1 MVQIYLAGKKPGR
14 KMRKSFTLAELSIVI
29 VVIGILAIIAIPQ
42 FSKLLEKSKAK
53 EAFTN
58 LTAIYTAERLYHIDT
73 GFYTTDI
80 NDLDCFLRWQ
90 DWKLEEITCSDCA
103 TDFKARAERKSGR
116 YVGYHLYIDQTGT
129 IASNDGYPYTPE

>member
-14 KMRKSFTLAELSIVI
+14 KMRKSFTLVELFIVI
-29 VVIGILAIIAIPQ
+29 AVIGILASIAIPQ

-73 GFYTTDI
+73 GFYTTNI
-80 NDLDCFLRWQ
+80 NDLDCHLQWQ
-90 DWKLEEITCSDCA
+90 DWELEEIICSDCA
-103 TDFKARAERKSGR
+103 TDFEARAKRKAGL
-116 YVGYHLYIDQTGT
+116 YEGCHLYIDQTGT